1 MKKKIIEELMLQRIY
16 FENVWRFFI
25 RSFQFNLEVF
35 RMLTICRIISSS
47 KMGQHY
53 LNILFNEQSGPESVS
68 PTKCQIT
75 TIKIIQL
82 VFEVRSNS
90 IKLEEN

>member
-1 MKKKIIEELMLQRIY
+1 
-16 FENVWRFFI
+16 
-25 RSFQFNLEVF
+25 
-35 RMLTICRIISSS
+35 
-47 KMGQHY
+47 MGQHY